1 MYFLFLQ
8 TNNTSPKKSNSPV
21 KIPAYR
27 SVSPTRQLERPTSPF
42 KPHPLQFVSPQ
53 KAQEP
58 PVKPPRTYIDMEE
71 EGEDGDDVD
80 NDFTFKS
87 EIGININQDTPNA
100 VATET
105 GNQKQEEK
113 VETRTDTASRRSILE
128 KRNLFESSS
137 PPSPQQ
143 DPAMLPLSQ
152 RKALFER
159 IKSVPKPIA
168 R

>member
-1 MYFLFLQ
+1 M
-8 TNNTSPKKSNSPV
+8 
-21 KIPAYR
+21 
-27 SVSPTRQLERPTSPF
+27 
-42 KPHPLQFVSPQ
+42 
-53 KAQEP
+53 
-58 PVKPPRTYIDMEE
+58 
-71 EGEDGDDVD
+71 G
-80 NDFTFKS
+80 NDITFKS
-87 EIGININQDTPNA
+87 EIGININQETPKA
-100 VATET
+100 D
-105 GNQKQEEK
+105 QKAEK

-168 R
+168 RFGESVTPAMLSKQANANAKGIAPASEPAWKRRRDQSPPKQSGFYAPASSRSSESKIQNSVDPNPK

>member
-1 MYFLFLQ
+1 
-8 TNNTSPKKSNSPV
+8 
-21 KIPAYR
+21 
-27 SVSPTRQLERPTSPF
+27 
-42 KPHPLQFVSPQ
+42 
-53 KAQEP
+53 
-58 PVKPPRTYIDMEE
+58 MEE
-71 EGEDGDDVD
+71 EGFENDDVD
-80 NDFTFKS
+80 NDITFKS
-87 EIGININQDTPNA
+87 EIGININQDTPKA
-100 VATET
+100 D
-105 GNQKQEEK
+105 QKAEK